1 MDTTWYALRH
11 PDTVDSPALLVYPD
25 RVRENIRLAV
35 AMAGG
40 PQRLRPHVKT
50 CKAAEPVAMMREAG
64 ITRFKCAT
72 IAEAELLGQCGAPD
86 VLLAYQPV
94 GPKIRRL
101 AALIRR
107 YPDTR
112 FSCLADDPLAARE
125 LSREF
130 SALSLRVPVY
140 LDLNLGMNRTG
151 IAPGSQAV
159 QLYTLLAS
167 LPGLEPAGLHAYDG
181 HLRDRDLA
189 VRQARCEAL
198 FSQVLDL
205 QRELLGRGL
214 PVPGLVAG
222 GSPTFPIHAQHPDRE
237 CSPGTFVYWD
247 HGYTELCPEQA
258 FQPAALL
265 LTRVISLPAPDRV
278 CLDLGHK
285 SVAAENEL
293 ERRVR
298 LLGSGAEAEAGTW
311 RPVSQSEEHLV
322 LEAPVGHGC
331 RVGDVLYGIPYHI
344 CPTVA
349 LYERA
354 MAVQNGEVTATWR
367 TLARDR
373 QLST

>member
-1 MDTTWYALRH
+1 
-11 PDTVDSPALLVYPD
+11 
-25 RVRENIRLAV
+25 
-35 AMAGG
+35 
-40 PQRLRPHVKT
+40 
-50 CKAAEPVAMMREAG
+50 MMREAG

-189 VRQARCEAL
+189 MRQARCEAL

-247 HGYTELCPEQA
+247 QGYTELCPEQA